1 MLPRCPKGKV
11 ITVVIVF
18 ELPKEQSQAQ
28 QATFVVASLF
38 VAYVNEP

>member
-28 QATFVVASLF
+28 QAA
-38 VAYVNEP
+38 VNESVVMADINKP